1 MLEIKGLSK
10 RYGKTVALKDLEC
23 KLDTG
28 VYGLLGPNGSG
39 KTTLMNIL
47 TSNVKSD
54 GGAIFFRGQEITRGN
69 REFRRRVGYMPQYCE
84 MIPGFSV
91 MDFLGYMAALK
102 GLEQKQ
108 AALQIRE
115 LLDRFFSV
123 DVMDKKIASLS
134 GGMKQRLMLIQAFL
148 GDPELV
154 LLDEPTAGL
163 DPMQRVAV
171 KNFIAENASR
181 KTILIATHILSDVE
195 GISRGL
201 LCLQKGACIFR
212 GTPGEFALRASGMVW
227 GYEGTRT
234 EEVAVAQKGRI
245 LSARA
250 EGEKV
255 DYRILSGKKPFPEA
269 LPLAPVPEDAYV
281 LLYGERHEADPV

>member
-1 MLEIKGLSK
+1 MLEIKGLNK
-10 RYGKTVALKDLEC
+10 RYGRTVALKDLEC

-54 GGAIFFRGQEITRGN
+54 GGAVFFQGREIERDK
-69 REFRRRVGYMPQYCE
+69 EFRRQVGYMPQYCE

-91 MDFLGYMAALK
+91 IDFLGYMAALK

-108 AALQIRE
+108 ALLQIWE
-115 LLDRFFSV
+115 LLERFFSV

-148 GDPELV
+148 GDPKLV

-171 KNFIAENASR
+171 KNFIAEKASNR
-181 KTILIATHILSDVE
+181 TILIATHILSDVE

-201 LCLQKGACIFR
+201 LCLQKGTCIFQ
-212 GTPGEFALRASGMVW
+212 GTSEEFALHASGMVW
-227 GYEGTRT
+227 GYEGTRA
-234 EEVAVAQKGRI
+234 EEPDVSKKGSI
-245 LSARA
+245 LSART

-255 DYRILSGKKPFPEA
+255 DYRILSPEKPFPSA
-269 LPLAPVPEDAYV
+269 NSLPPTPEDAYA
-281 LLYGERHEADPV
+281 LFYGERYEADPI